1 MLRKNKKNLKSGVI
15 KLSDFGSQLKKL
27 RKNNKITQK
36 ELAQI
41 LGLAQTT
48 IANYENN
55 SRFPNQETLI
65 EIADHFGVTLD
76 YLITGKKKE
85 ANLEKEKSKSLIS
98 LITKDPYFKD
108 NEIAKKYFIYL
119 LNYQKKDAQNLILKE
134 AEKNDKPNEKI
145 IDIYQN
151 IFKSVL
157 YKVGELWLNGE
168 LRIDQ
173 ERYFSNTTLEIMS
186 VLKNNFDSVES
197 KEYKILG
204 LSSYQEKHNIGL
216 KMILDLFQ
224 LSGWDSIYY
233 GNNLPLKS
241 ILRAISIHNPDV
253 VAFSITAE
261 ENINT
266 LIETIKRI
274 REVYDQDELKIII
287 GGYGARRLEERE
299 NIEAEIINKDLKEI
313 VQVTKELVE
322 S

>member
-1 MLRKNKKNLKSGVI
+1 M
-15 KLSDFGSQLKKL
+15 SDFGSQLKKL

-36 ELAQI
+36 ELAKI

-55 SRFPNQETLI
+55 SRFPNQETLL
-65 EIADHFGVTLD
+65 EIANYFEVTLD
-76 YLITGKKKE
+76 YLITGKKNRTNLKE
-85 ANLEKEKSKSLIS
+85 EKYTNLLSLIP
-98 LITKDPYFKD
+98 KDPYFKD
-108 NEIAKKYFIYL
+108 NEIAKKYFHYL
-119 LNYQKKDAQNLILKE
+119 LNYQKKEAQNLILE
-134 AEKNDKPNEKI
+134 QAEKSNNKNKEI

-157 YKVGELWLNGE
+157 YKVGDLWIKGE
-168 LRIDQ
+168 MGIEQ
-173 ERYFSNTTLEIMS
+173 ERYFSNTTREIMA
-186 VLKNNFDSVES
+186 VLKNKFNSVES
-197 KEYKILG
+197 EEYKILG

-216 KMILDLFQ
+216 KMIMDLFQ

-241 ILRAISIHNPDV
+241 ILRAISFHNPDV

-266 LIETIKRI
+266 LIETINEI
-274 REVYDQDELKIII
+274 RKIYDRDVLKIII
-287 GGYGARRLEERE
+287 GGYAARRLEERE
-299 NIEAEIINKDLKEI
+299 NIEAEIINKDLNEI
-313 VQVTKELVE
+313 VERTKDLVE

>member
-1 MLRKNKKNLKSGVI
+1 M
-15 KLSDFGSQLKKL
+15 SDFGSQLKKL

-36 ELAQI
+36 ELAKI

-55 SRFPNQETLI
+55 SRFPNQETLL
-65 EIADHFGVTLD
+65 EIANYFEVTLD
-76 YLITGKKKE
+76 YLITGKKNRTNLKE
-85 ANLEKEKSKSLIS
+85 EKSTNLLSLIP
-98 LITKDPYFKD
+98 KDPYFKD
-108 NEIAKKYFIYL
+108 NEIAKKYFLYL
-119 LNYQKKDAQNLILKE
+119 LNYQKKEAQNLILE
-134 AEKNDKPNEKI
+134 QAEKNNNKNEKI

-157 YKVGELWLNGE
+157 YKVGDLWLKGE
-168 LRIDQ
+168 MGIEQ
-173 ERYFSNTTLEIMS
+173 ERYFSNTTLEIMA
-186 VLKNNFDSVES
+186 VLKYKFNSVKSE
-197 KEYKILG
+197 EYKILG

-266 LIETIKRI
+266 LIETINEI
-274 REVYDQDELKIII
+274 RKIFDRDVLKIII
-287 GGYGARRLEERE
+287 GGYAARRLEKRE

-313 VQVTKELVE
+313 VKITKNLVE